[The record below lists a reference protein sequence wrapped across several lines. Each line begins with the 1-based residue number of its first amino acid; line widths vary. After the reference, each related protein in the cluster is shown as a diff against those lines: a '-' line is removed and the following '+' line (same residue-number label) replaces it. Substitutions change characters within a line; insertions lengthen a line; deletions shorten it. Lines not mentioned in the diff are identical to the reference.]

1 MITLCAGSL
10 GLTQMAGSSAASP
23 PLGTGSVSTVAVTI
37 SSEAALAG
45 ADATTGSFAS
55 ARLAPDCDSDL
66 EVVWSSSEAAATLTL
81 FLLFLS
87 LLSLSSFSLLL
98 LSLSSSPS
106 SSSSDL
112 DFTFFFSFSFFFSD
126 LSSDLLGAPE
136 LPSCAEA
143 FAAIRANARIETT
156 SVNTKLLNDF
166 IPRLE
171 CINKVLP
178 PNISQPARW
187 QFSKFRSIRY
197 NEQGGISKTFT
208 QMKGRLLGLPAPL
221 RQFKLQL
228 DLNFNWTIFAGTP
241 LIVTSTL
248 ASPWPIN
255 VRGNRAMK
263 I

>member
-1 MITLCAGSL
+1 
-10 GLTQMAGSSAASP
+10 MAGSSAASP

-55 ARLAPDCDSDL
+55 ALFAPDCDSDL
-66 EVVWSSSEAAATLTL
+66 EVVWTSSEAAATLVL
-81 FLLFLS
+81 FLFFFAFLS
-87 LLSLSSFSLLL
+87 LLSLSLLLLLLL
-98 LSLSSSPS
+98 LSSSSSSS
-106 SSSSDL
+106 SSSSDF
-112 DFTFFFSFSFFFSD
+112 DFTFFFSLSFFFSD